1 VPRQGIRS
9 ERDNPGRRRSLLVH
23 HVAGAEQYAQRHG
36 RSKRSPGRV
45 LEPGDPGELC
55 SHHGPGL
62 TRFSAQTR
70 GDVLD
75 DVFGIP
81 ADAGEEPRRNR
92 IEKEQADEVQPGAA
106 TALSQ
111 PRPLHWEDG
120 CVNK

>member
-1 VPRQGIRS
+1 MPRQGIRS

-45 LEPGDPGELC
+45 LEPGDPEEL
-55 SHHGPGL
+55 SPLRPGL

-81 ADAGEEPRRNR
+81 ADAGEEPRRRR

-111 PRPLHWEDG
+111 PRPAALGGRLCE
-120 CVNK
+120 

>member
-1 VPRQGIRS
+1 
-9 ERDNPGRRRSLLVH
+9 
-23 HVAGAEQYAQRHG
+23 
-36 RSKRSPGRV
+36 
-45 LEPGDPGELC
+45 
-55 SHHGPGL
+55 
-62 TRFSAQTR
+62 
-70 GDVLD
+70 VLD